1 MDNEMKKY
9 TGTKEVSAK
18 PMSLGEFRAY
28 SGRDP
33 YSNTED
39 PGDSYMGYLV
49 KYEDGYESW
58 SPKDVF
64 EKAYHCTETYV
75 DRLKLECGNESEKLR
90 KLSDF
95 IGSDKFKNL
104 PESKKRL
111 LYIQQKIMEDF
122 VNILLERIGEE
133 LPPCNCESGCGF
145 EPNGCES

>member
-1 MDNEMKKY
+1 MKKY

-49 KYEDGYESW
+49 KYEDGYKSW

-75 DRLKLECGNESEKLR
+75 DRLKLECDNESEKLR

-111 LYIQQKIMEDF
+111 LYIQQKIMKDF
-122 VNILLERIGEE
+122 AQVLYERIYEE
-133 LPPCNCESGCGF
+133 LPPLSNDRGGCNCAAQDPVKS
-145 EPNGCES
+145 

>member
-1 MDNEMKKY
+1 MKKY

-58 SPKDVF
+58 SPKNVF
-64 EKAYHCTETYV
+64 EKAYKCTETFV
-75 DRLKLECGNESEKLR
+75 DRLLVEYNTESLKLN
-90 KLSDF
+90 KLSAF
-95 IGSDKFKNL
+95 VRSEMFKAL
-104 PESKKRL
+104 PERKKKQ
-111 LYIQQKIMEDF
+111 LYIQENIMQDF
-122 VNILLERIGEE
+122 LRILWERISDE
-133 LPPCNCESGCGF
+133 LPPDVGVGCACSTSCEGVTDN
-145 EPNGCES
+145 E